1 VSKRSIYRCPHCGR
15 RVKRAPFIS
24 LMDRATRWEVRFHGG
39 NCSGMALAR
48 AEELGGPDRVI
59 LHFVHPRA
67 TCGDSK
73 SKLACL
79 GGCFIPEAAA

>member
-1 VSKRSIYRCPHCGR
+1 VSKRSIYRCPHCSR

-24 LMDRATRWEVRFHGG
+24 LKDRRTGKQIRYHGG
-39 NCSGMALAR
+39 DCSGSASAR
-48 AEELGGPDRVI
+48 AQELGPDRVI

-73 SKLACL
+73 GKLDCS
-79 GGCFIPEAAA
+79 GQCFTAEAAA